1 MSSWVRDIIFNICFF
16 FHACL
21 ASGGVECLAI
31 MTRYCYNTICTSSTP
46 NHWEQVF
53 HYPPAASYS
62 CLFMPHNKGEMSTGC
77 SKIPAQTA
85 LRSMD
90 ALIRHREWASSL
102 GEKKREEAR
111 LENAGVTESLY
122 TTEAL
127 QYTISG
133 SQCKIHN
140 LACFSKDFLDCNF
153 V

>member
-102 GEKKREEAR
+102 GEKKKRRSSTGECWCNRESVHYRGAPI
-111 LENAGVTESLY
+111 Y
-122 TTEAL
+122 HFW
-127 QYTISG
+127 ISMQN
-133 SQCKIHN
+133 S
-140 LACFSKDFLDCNF
+140 
-153 V
+153 